1 MNIENMVNIF
11 ENTFSLYLEL
21 SNFNSSKIIDTQL
34 YEEELE
40 TLKSRLNAID
50 ALVRLEIDQWL
61 KSNVK
66 IPCYSYWDFEL
77 DTLFIFSKS
86 SGEILMEIH
95 KKDLKSGLNQ
105 IVEKLN
111 S

>member
-21 SNFNSSKIIDTQL
+21 SNYNSRGIVEIKLYPDEAQALRNKLSTID
-34 YEEELE
+34 E
-40 TLKSRLNAID
+40 
-50 ALVRLEIDQWL
+50 LVRLEIDQWL

-77 DTLFIFSKS
+77 DTLFIISRS

-95 KKDLKSGLNQ
+95 KKDLKFGLEQ

>member
-77 DTLFIFSKS
+77 DTLFIISRS

-95 KKDLKSGLNQ
+95 KKDLKFGLEQ

>member
-77 DTLFIFSKS
+77 DTLFIMAKP
-86 SGEILMEIH
+86 SGEILVEIH
-95 KKDLKSGLNQ
+95 KKDLKSGLEH